1 MSAALKQHPLSAAFP
16 DMTTERFEAIRDGVY
31 PADESIL
38 QALLASDWFKSLGAS
53 QRAIYGAIW
62 FHHLEV
68 GSNQYVRRIKT
79 NTPRYAA
86 ERALRCIQEEAR
98 A

>member
-1 MSAALKQHPLSAAFP
+1 MAYVQHPLSAAFP
-16 DMTTERFEAIRDGVY
+16 AMTIERFEAIRDGVY
-31 PADESIL
+31 PADNATI
-38 QALLASDWFKSLGAS
+38 QALIASEWFKSLKKS

-79 NTPRYAA
+79 NTPRYFA
-86 ERALRCIQEEAR
+86 EQAQRAIQEAAR

>member
-1 MSAALKQHPLSAAFP
+1 MNVAHKQHPLSAAFP
-16 DMTTERFEAIRDGVY
+16 DMTTERFEEIRDGVY
-31 PADESIL
+31 PADGATL
-38 QALLASDWFKSLGAS
+38 QALLASEWFKSLGAS

-62 FHHLEV
+62 FHHLQV

-86 ERALRCIQEEAR
+86 ERALRCIQEKAR